1 MFIYNEKVVVD
12 RCGLGLG
19 CFVIP
24 FERLIKLEN
33 VCMYGTH
40 FQKLWFK
47 HSESAENEYVVFI
60 PFKREAE
67 WNSKLAAI
75 CNLNN
80 E

>member
-1 MFIYNEKVVVD
+1 
-12 RCGLGLG
+12 
-19 CFVIP
+19 
-24 FERLIKLEN
+24 
-33 VCMYGTH
+33 MYGTH